1 VRRRLAALPVLLL
14 AAACGQRF
22 ELPPE
27 TGGEI
32 LDPGYI
38 VTRVWSNVPG
48 PTDMAL
54 VEGVFYVAEESLRVV
69 SYSTTSPEGRPNPNP
84 LVSPFLNAG
93 RPVFIAGARSGG
105 SIYVQV
111 ADAESMAV
119 KRYGFS
125 GGDTLVSFR
134 DPDWGSFAGISLAS
148 DLTTYVAFMKRD
160 GSGYIRHYAADGTRI
175 GTVSEDGTGRGFIKT
190 PTSLYLANGFLFVT
204 SSGNNWRVQKLDP
217 AGQNAGL
224 LEFPS
229 LTDPDQLSTPRD
241 VAADAGGFI
250 YVADTG
256 RARVLKFDA
265 AGAFEDSV
273 YTKAMTEARVGQ
285 GLVSTPLEAPSSL
298 IALEKIVYVGDPVT
312 GRIVRFEVNE

>member
-1 VRRRLAALPVLLL
+1 MRRRLAALIPCLL

-38 VTRVWSNVPG
+38 VTRVWSNVPE
-48 PTDMAL
+48 PTDLAL
-54 VEGVFYVAEESLRVV
+54 VEGVFYAAEESVRVV
-69 SYSTTSPEGRPNPNP
+69 SYSTTSPEGTPNVNP

-93 RPVFIAGARSGG
+93 RPVFISGARSG
-105 SIYVQV
+105 SAIYLAV

-119 KRYGFS
+119 KRYAFT
-125 GGDTLVSFR
+125 GGDSLVSFR
-134 DPDWGSFAGISLAS
+134 DPDWGSFAGIALAT
-148 DLTTYVAFMKRD
+148 DLTTYVAFLKRD
-160 GSGYIRHYAADGTRI
+160 GSGYIRHYAANGTRL

-190 PTSLYLANGFLFVT
+190 PTSLFLGNGYLFVT

-241 VAADAGGFI
+241 VAADVLGYI

-256 RARVLKFDA
+256 RARVMKYDA
-265 AGAFEDSV
+265 QGAFEDSV
-273 YTKAMTEARVGQ
+273 YTTAMSEARVGA
-285 GLVSTPLEAPSSL
+285 GLVASPLQAPSSL
-298 IALEKIVYVGDPVT
+298 IALEKIVYVGDPAT
-312 GRIVRFEVNE
+312 NRIVRLEVNE